1 MNRRQF
7 LGGSAAALGALGLNG
22 TLLSRLSRAAEQQD
36 RYFIFLYFEGGWDH
50 MLGLDPRDPD
60 VFTDDLSLETGIQ
73 PAYSR
78 IDPSFSH
85 QPIEAGPFTLGPAVG
100 ELTGVTDHF
109 SIVRG
114 INMATLTHEVGR
126 RYFIT
131 GRPPSGNN
139 ARGSSVATLAASQ
152 MAADHPVPNLALSVE
167 TYIEQHIAPWAAA
180 MPIASVNHLRYILRE
195 SLGIPTVIRDNVRD
209 ALADYWEREVDCE
222 LGGAQ
227 ASQLAQNY
235 RDNRR
240 RARELVKA
248 GLHANFEFDSDL
260 NAPIRAHY
268 GFDLNTSE
276 SPAGRAALAATAIK
290 TGLSRCVSTML
301 VTGLD
306 THDNTWAGN
315 HPVLLR
321 QGFTALARL
330 ITDLRDS
337 EAPGGG
343 SYLDR
348 TTIVAFSEFGRSPR
362 LNTRN
367 GRDHLLTNCC
377 LLAGAGIV
385 PGQVVGSSSNNGF
398 GPNLIDLGSGQPD
411 EQGESLKPEHVMTTF
426 MSAGGLEPSSLQ
438 ALPLA
443 TLLA

>member
-1 MNRRQF
+1 M
-7 LGGSAAALGALGLNG
+7 ALGALGLNG
-22 TLLSRLSRAAEQQD
+22 TLLSRLSLAAEAED

-50 MLGLDPRDPD
+50 LLGLDPRDPAI
-60 VFTDDLSLETGIQ
+60 FTDDTSLETGIQ
-73 PAYSR
+73 PAYSML
-78 IDPSFSH
+78 DASFSH
-85 QPIEAGPFTLGPAVG
+85 QQLQAGPFTLGPAVG
-100 ELTGVTDHF
+100 ELVDVTDHF

-139 ARGSSVATLAASQ
+139 ARGSAVATLAAAQ
-152 MAADHPVPNLALSVE
+152 MASDHPVPNLALSVE
-167 TYIEQHIAPWAAA
+167 TYIEQHIEPWAAA

-209 ALADYWEREVDCE
+209 ALANHWEREVDCE
-222 LGGAQ
+222 LGGAA
-227 ASQLAQNY
+227 ASQLADHYRQN
-235 RDNRR
+235 RA

-248 GLHANFEFDSDL
+248 GLHENFEFESAA
-260 NAPIRAHY
+260 NAPVRSHY
-268 GFDLNTSE
+268 GFDLNSSE
-276 SPAGRAALAATAIK
+276 TPAGRAALAATAIK

-306 THDNTWAGN
+306 THDNSWAGT
-315 HPVLLR
+315 HPALLR
-321 QGFTALARL
+321 QGFTALSRL

-343 SYLDR
+343 SYLDK
-348 TTIVAFSEFGRSPR
+348 TTIVAFSEFGRQAR

-377 LLAGAGIV
+377 LLAGAGIT
-385 PGQVVGSSSNNGF
+385 PGQVIGSSSDNAL
-398 GPNLIDLGSGQPD
+398 GPNLIDLDSGQSD
-411 EQGESLKPEHVMTTF
+411 EGGESLKPEHVMTTF
-426 MSAGGLEPSSLQ
+426 MKAGGLESASLQ
-438 ALPLA
+438 ALPLP